1 MRSVFA
7 QKAEE
12 VVYGDRE
19 ETYDDPNQNF
29 RKIAQVWSGI
39 LGIQIKPSQVGLMMV
54 GLKLVRENH
63 KHQDDNLIDA
73 HGYLMCTE
81 RILAQALGQETSQK
95 AHEVHVGMLGQS
107 VAEQK
112 ADLEA
117 KLTQLEKIKDSRDNL
132 VESWASHDRQPSH
145 GVEGSVPI
153 ITRRKPPIEPRDALD
168 MG

>member
-7 QKAEE
+7 QKADE
-12 VVYGDRE
+12 VVYGERE

-39 LGIQIKPSQVGLMMV
+39 LGIPIKASQVGLMMV
-54 GLKLVRENH
+54 GLKLVRESH

-81 RILAQALGQETSQK
+81 RILAQSLGKETSQK
-95 AHEVHVGMLGQS
+95 AHH

-112 ADLEA
+112 AELEA

-132 VESWASHDRQPSH
+132 VESWASHDRQPHHS
-145 GVEGSVPI
+145 VEAAQPI
-153 ITRRKPPIEPRDALD
+153 MTRRRPPIEPRDALD